1 MQVENCV
8 QSKVCMG
15 VLGSQGDRKGREER
29 KTAEEK
35 ISGRKDLTQLDQW
48 IV

>member
-15 VLGSQGDRKGREER
+15 VLGSQGDRKEREER

-35 ISGRKDLTQLDQW
+35 HWQEIFDPT
-48 IV
+48 